1 MILYEDTRNKQ
12 DKHKQKNEYFASQG
26 IFVIRKKLDIG
37 DYMLDGIDNI
47 SVDTKQD
54 LLELALDMFAD
65 KTRFER
71 ELRKAKLIGV
81 KLYILIEQRFSKKE
95 DLLKWKA
102 QKDREGKRLT
112 NVDGKAIYKKMQEH
126 ARFYDTAYRFCRKVD
141 AGKKIIEILTQ
152 KQIKKH

>member
-1 MILYEDTRNKQ
+1 MILFEDTRNKQ
-12 DKHKQKNEYFASQG
+12 DKHKNKNEYFASQG

-37 DYMLDGIDNI
+37 DYMLDGVNNI

-54 LLELALDMFAD
+54 LLELSLCMFAD

-71 ELRKAKLIGV
+71 ELRKAKLSGI

-102 QKDREGKRLT
+102 PKDSTGKRLT

-152 KQIKKH
+152 KQN